1 MGSDGAWGLR
11 QRAGQDRGDQ
21 PQSRGLNTTPGVYK
35 RDLYKSVKAKGGH
48 TIKAVVTLLVGRLK
62 SLNKV
67 KMVLNNSSSMTA
79 MDRFLPSVKSAHICE

>member
-67 KMVLNNSSSMTA
+67 KMVLKN
-79 MDRFLPSVKSAHICE
+79 DCYGPVSAFCQKCTHLRVA